1 MYEEIKTRL
10 NKLQDLE
17 VYLSD
22 VNDQIAE
29 MEYSKYCP
37 KGVNYSRDRI
47 QTSCRNDGMITVVA
61 RTEDLIK
68 LRFQIEQNIKEC
80 KSEIHTLVAYIDN
93 DERREMFIDRF
104 IGHKSM
110 RQIAREKTKSY
121 EWIKKL
127 FRKSF
132 SEIEKRC

>member
-10 NKLQDLE
+10 NKLRDLE
-17 VYLSD
+17 VYLYD

-93 DERREMFIDRF
+93 DECREMFIDRY

-110 RQIAREKTKSY
+110 RQIAREKMKSY

-127 FRKSF
+127 FKKSF
-132 SEIEKRC
+132 SEIEKKC

>member
-10 NKLQDLE
+10 NKLRDLE

-68 LRFQIEQNIKEC
+68 LRFQIEQNIKER

-93 DERREMFIDRF
+93 DERREMFIDRY

-110 RQIAREKTKSY
+110 RQIAREKMKSY

-127 FRKSF
+127 FKKSF

>member
-17 VYLSD
+17 EYLSD

-29 MEYSKYCP
+29 MEYSKYCAR
-37 KGVNYSRDRI
+37 GVDYSRDRV
-47 QTSCRNDGMITVVA
+47 QTSFHNDGMITVAA

-93 DERREMFIDRF
+93 DERRKMFIDRF

-110 RQIAREKTKSY
+110 RQIAREKMKSY

-127 FRKSF
+127 FKKSF

>member
-10 NKLQDLE
+10 NKLRDLE

-68 LRFQIEQNIKEC
+68 LRFQIEQNIKEQ

-110 RQIAREKTKSY
+110 RQIAREKMKSY

-127 FRKSF
+127 FKKSF